1 MVFRTCGECQIEM
14 KILLVSHILG
24 GFAGDSGQMWHT
36 ANGLINAGH
45 EVDIFTTDGNPW
57 FYDKAK
63 KESYEKIRKKLLE
76 ANGKAVKIRNVNVYT
91 VSCTSPKLGMY
102 SRNTAKF
109 AKENIKK
116 YDIVY
121 AIHWYNHPVMTFAKI
136 AHEKKVPFIL
146 AAYASLMD
154 PARSL
159 NSRGKKI
166 LDFLYTKNMI
176 KNTPGFHSVGELETN
191 QYIKLGVKKEKIHHI
206 DHGLVLEDF
215 IIKNK
220 SNIFEKINI
229 NPKKD
234 RYIIF
239 VGRIDKKKGVDIL
252 INSFVEI
259 EKNFDD
265 VSLVI
270 VGTGLPSYEIE
281 LKELVTKL
289 NLKKVIF
296 TGFVSEDEK
305 LELLEAATLFI
316 TISHSDVH
324 TIAAQEAMAMGVPI
338 ILSKAS
344 DWPEIDEY
352 NAGVTID
359 IDVKSVEDAIKKMLD
374 KNTNLSKYG
383 ENAKKLIEE
392 RFLIESLIPKYEKMF
407 ETVIERYDKNL
418 S

>member
-1 MVFRTCGECQIEM
+1 M
-14 KILLVSHILG
+14 KILFVSHILG

-36 ANGLINAGH
+36 ANGLIKAGH

-57 FYDKAK
+57 FFDNSKR
-63 KESYEKIRKKLLE
+63 ESYEKIRKKLLQS
-76 ANGKAVKIRNVNVYT
+76 NGNVVKIRNIDVYS
-91 VSCTSPKLGMY
+91 VPCTSPKLGMY
-102 SRNTAKF
+102 SRSTAKF

-116 YDIVY
+116 YDVVY

-146 AAYASLMD
+146 AAYGSLQD

-166 LDFLYTKNMI
+166 LDFLYTKNLI
-176 KNTPGFHSVGELETN
+176 KNTPGFHSVGDLETE
-191 QYIKLGVKKEKIHHI
+191 QYIKLGINKEKIHHV

-215 IIKNK
+215 VIKNRSDILK
-220 SNIFEKINI
+220 KINI
-229 NPKKD
+229 YPQKD

-281 LKELVTKL
+281 LKELVSKL

-305 LELLEAATLFI
+305 LELLESATSFI

-338 ILSKAS
+338 IISKVS

-352 NAGVTID
+352 QAGITID
-359 IDVKSVEDAIKKMLD
+359 TDTKSVENAIKKMLND
-374 KNTNLSKYG
+374 EHLSTYG
-383 ENAKKLIEE
+383 ENAKKLIKE
-392 RFLIESLIPKYEKMF
+392 RFLIDSLIVKYEEMF
-407 ETVIERYDKNL
+407 KTVIEQYKNHY
-418 S
+418 

>member
-1 MVFRTCGECQIEM
+1 M

-57 FYDKAK
+57 FFDKSK
-63 KESYEKIRKKLLE
+63 KVSYEKMRKKLLQS
-76 ANGKAVKIRNVNVYT
+76 NGNAVKIRGVNVYT
-91 VSCTSPKLGMY
+91 VPCTSSKLGMY
-102 SRNTAKF
+102 SRSTSKF
-109 AKENIKK
+109 ARKNIKK

-136 AHEKKVPFIL
+136 AHEKKIPFIL
-146 AAYASLMD
+146 AAYGSLQD
-154 PARSL
+154 HARSM

-166 LDFLYTKNMI
+166 LDFLYTKNLI
-176 KNTPGFHSVGELETN
+176 KNTPGFHSVGELETE
-191 QYIKLGVKKEKIHHI
+191 QYIKLGINKEKIYHV

-215 IIKNK
+215 IIKNRT
-220 SNIFEKINI
+220 NIFERINI

-270 VGTGLPSYEIE
+270 VGTGLPNYETE
-281 LKELVTKL
+281 LKELVRKL

-305 LELLEAATLFI
+305 LELLESATSFI

-383 ENAKKLIEE
+383 ENAKKLIED
-392 RFLIESLIPKYEKMF
+392 RFLIDSLIPKYEKMF
-407 ETVIERYDKNL
+407 KTVIKRYNKN
-418 S
+418 

>member
-1 MVFRTCGECQIEM
+1 M

-36 ANGLINAGH
+36 ANGLIKAGH
-45 EVDIFTTDGNPW
+45 KVDIFTTDGNPW
-57 FYDKAK
+57 FYDIAK
-63 KESYEKIRKKLLE
+63 RESYEKIRKKLLQS
-76 ANGKAVKIRNVNVYT
+76 NGNVVKIRNIDVYS
-91 VSCTSPKLGMY
+91 VPCTSPKLGMY
-102 SRNTAKF
+102 SRSTAKF

-116 YDIVY
+116 YDVVY

-146 AAYASLMD
+146 AAYGSLQD

-166 LDFLYTKNMI
+166 LDFLYTKNLI
-176 KNTPGFHSVGELETN
+176 KNTPGFHSVGDLETE
-191 QYIKLGVKKEKIHHI
+191 QYIKLGINKEKIHHV

-215 IIKNK
+215 VIKNRSDILK
-220 SNIFEKINI
+220 KINI
-229 NPKKD
+229 YPQKD

-281 LKELVTKL
+281 LKELVSKL

-305 LELLEAATLFI
+305 LELLESATSFI

-338 ILSKAS
+338 IISKVS

-352 NAGVTID
+352 QAGITID
-359 IDVKSVEDAIKKMLD
+359 TDIKSVENAIKKMLND
-374 KNTNLSKYG
+374 EHLSTYG
-383 ENAKKLIEE
+383 ENAKKLIKE
-392 RFLIESLIPKYEKMF
+392 RFLIDSLIVKYEEMF
-407 ETVIERYDKNL
+407 KTVIEQYKNHY
-418 S
+418 

>member
-1 MVFRTCGECQIEM
+1 M
-14 KILLVSHILG
+14 KILFVSHILG

-36 ANGLINAGH
+36 ANGLIKAGH

-57 FYDKAK
+57 FFDNSKR
-63 KESYEKIRKKLLE
+63 ESYEKIRKKLLDS
-76 ANGKAVKIRNVNVYT
+76 NGNAVKIKNVDVYS
-91 VSCTSPKLGMY
+91 VPCTSTKLGMY
-102 SRNTAKF
+102 SRSTAKF
-109 AKENIKK
+109 ARGNIEK

-146 AAYASLMD
+146 AAYGSLQD

-166 LDFLYTKNMI
+166 LDFLYTKNLI
-176 KNTPGFHSVGELETN
+176 KNTPGFHSVGELETE
-191 QYIKLGVKKEKIHHI
+191 QYVKLGINKEKIHHV

-215 IIKNK
+215 IIKNR
-220 SNIFEKINI
+220 SDIFERINLD
-229 NPKKD
+229 PQKD

-252 INSFVEI
+252 INSFVDVER
-259 EKNFDD
+259 NFDD

-270 VGTGLPSYEIE
+270 VGTGLPSYETE
-281 LKELVTKL
+281 LKDLVSKL

-305 LELLEAATLFI
+305 LELLESATSFI

-338 ILSKAS
+338 IISKVS

-352 NAGVTID
+352 QAGITID
-359 IDVKSVEDAIKKMLD
+359 TDIKSVENAIKKMLND
-374 KNTNLSKYG
+374 EHLSTYG
-383 ENAKKLIEE
+383 ENAKKLIKE

-407 ETVIERYDKNL
+407 DAVIKHYKNL
-418 S
+418 

>member
-1 MVFRTCGECQIEM
+1 M

-36 ANGLINAGH
+36 ANGLIKAGH
-45 EVDIFTTDGNPW
+45 KVDIFTTNGNPW
-57 FYDKAK
+57 FYDIAK
-63 KESYEKIRKKLLE
+63 RESYEKIRKKLLQS
-76 ANGKAVKIRNVNVYT
+76 NGNVVKIRNIDVYS
-91 VSCTSPKLGMY
+91 VPCTSPKLGMY
-102 SRNTAKF
+102 SRSTAKF

-116 YDIVY
+116 YDVVY

-146 AAYASLMD
+146 AAYGSLQD

-166 LDFLYTKNMI
+166 LDFLYTKNLI
-176 KNTPGFHSVGELETN
+176 KNTPGFHSVGDLETE
-191 QYIKLGVKKEKIHHI
+191 QYIKLGINKEKIHHV

-215 IIKNK
+215 VIKNRSDILK
-220 SNIFEKINI
+220 KINI
-229 NPKKD
+229 YPQKD

-281 LKELVTKL
+281 LKELVSKL

-305 LELLEAATLFI
+305 LELLESATSFI

-338 ILSKAS
+338 IISKVS

-352 NAGVTID
+352 QAGITID
-359 IDVKSVEDAIKKMLD
+359 TDTKSVENAIKKMLND
-374 KNTNLSKYG
+374 EHLSTYG
-383 ENAKKLIEE
+383 ENAKKLIKE
-392 RFLIESLIPKYEKMF
+392 RFLIDSLIVKYEEMF
-407 ETVIERYDKNL
+407 KTVIEQYKNHY
-418 S
+418 

>member
-1 MVFRTCGECQIEM
+1 M

-45 EVDIFTTDGNPW
+45 QVDIFTTDGNPW
-57 FYDKAK
+57 FYDKSK

-76 ANGKAVKIRNVNVYT
+76 ANGKPVKIKNVDVYT
-91 VSCTSPKLGMY
+91 VSCTSPKLAMY
-102 SRNTAKF
+102 SKNTAKF
-109 AKENIKK
+109 ARENIKK

-136 AHEKKVPFIL
+136 AHEENVPFIL

-176 KNTPGFHSVGELETN
+176 KNTPGFHSVGELETE
-191 QYIKLGVKKEKIHHI
+191 QYIKLGISNEKIHYI

-215 IIKNK
+215 IIKNRTD
-220 SNIFEKINI
+220 IFEKIKI

-259 EKNFDD
+259 ENNFDD

-270 VGTGLPSYEIE
+270 VGTGLPNYEIE
-281 LKELVTKL
+281 LKKLVSRL

-296 TGFVSEDEK
+296 TGFVSENEK
-305 LELLEAATLFI
+305 LELLESATSFI

-344 DWPEIDEY
+344 DWPEIDEFH
-352 NAGVTID
+352 AGISID
-359 IDVKSVEDAIKKMLD
+359 IDVKSVENAMKKMLND
-374 KNTNLSKYG
+374 ENLSKYG
-383 ENAKKLIEE
+383 ENAKKLIKE
-392 RFLIESLIPKYEKMF
+392 RFLIDSLIPKYEKMF
-407 ETVIERYDKNL
+407 STVIEQFDKND

>member
-1 MVFRTCGECQIEM
+1 MVFRACGECKVGM

-57 FYDKAK
+57 FFDESK

-76 ANGKAVKIRNVNVYT
+76 ANGKGVKIKNVKVYT
-91 VSCTSPKLGMY
+91 VSCTSTKLGMY
-102 SRNTAKF
+102 SRNTVKF
-109 AKENIKK
+109 ARENIKK

-136 AHEKKVPFIL
+136 AHEKGVPFIL
-146 AAYASLMD
+146 AAYGSLQE

-166 LDFLYTKNMI
+166 LDFLYTKNLI
-176 KNTPGFHSVGELETN
+176 KNTPGFHSVGELETE
-191 QYIKLGVKKEKIHHI
+191 QYVKLGIKKEKIYHV

-215 IIKNK
+215 IIKNR
-220 SNIFEKINI
+220 SNIFERINI
-229 NPKKD
+229 NPQKD

-252 INSFVEI
+252 INSFANI

-270 VGTGLPSYEIE
+270 VGTGLADYENE
-281 LKELVTKL
+281 LKDLVSKL
-289 NLKKVIF
+289 NLQKVIF
-296 TGFVSEDEK
+296 TGFVSENEK
-305 LELLEAATLFI
+305 LELLELATSFI

-352 NAGVTID
+352 NAGMTID
-359 IDVKSVEDAIKKMLD
+359 IDVKSVEIAIKKMLND
-374 KNTNLSKYG
+374 ENLSTYG
-383 ENAKKLIEE
+383 ENAKRLIKD

-407 ETVIERYDKNL
+407 KDVIEKFEKMN
-418 S
+418 

>member
-1 MVFRTCGECQIEM
+1 M

-36 ANGLINAGH
+36 ANGLIKAGH
-45 EVDIFTTDGNPW
+45 KVDIFTTDGNPW
-57 FYDKAK
+57 FYDIAK
-63 KESYEKIRKKLLE
+63 RESYEKIRKKLLQS
-76 ANGKAVKIRNVNVYT
+76 NGNVVKIRNIDVYS
-91 VSCTSPKLGMY
+91 VPCTSPKLGMY
-102 SRNTAKF
+102 SRSTAKF

-116 YDIVY
+116 YDVVY

-146 AAYASLMD
+146 AAYGSLQD

-166 LDFLYTKNMI
+166 LDFLYTKNLI
-176 KNTPGFHSVGELETN
+176 KNTPGFHSVGDLETE
-191 QYIKLGVKKEKIHHI
+191 QYIKLGINKEKIHHV

-215 IIKNK
+215 VIKNRSDILK
-220 SNIFEKINI
+220 KINI
-229 NPKKD
+229 YPQKD

-281 LKELVTKL
+281 LKELVSKL

-305 LELLEAATLFI
+305 LELLESATSFI

-338 ILSKAS
+338 IISKVS

-352 NAGVTID
+352 QAGITID
-359 IDVKSVEDAIKKMLD
+359 TDTKSVENAIKKMLND
-374 KNTNLSKYG
+374 EHLSTYG
-383 ENAKKLIEE
+383 ENAKKLIKE
-392 RFLIESLIPKYEKMF
+392 RFLIDSLIVKYEEMF
-407 ETVIERYDKNL
+407 KTVIEQYKNHY
-418 S
+418 

>member
-1 MVFRTCGECQIEM
+1 MVFRACGECKVGM

-57 FYDKAK
+57 FFDESK

-76 ANGKAVKIRNVNVYT
+76 ANGKGVKIKNVKVYT
-91 VSCTSPKLGMY
+91 VSCTSTKLGMY
-102 SRNTAKF
+102 SRNTVKF
-109 AKENIKK
+109 ARENIKK

-136 AHEKKVPFIL
+136 AHEKGVPFIL
-146 AAYASLMD
+146 AAYGSLQE

-166 LDFLYTKNMI
+166 LDFLYTKNLI
-176 KNTPGFHSVGELETN
+176 KNTPGFHSVGELETE
-191 QYIKLGVKKEKIHHI
+191 QYVKLGIKKEKIYHV

-215 IIKNK
+215 IIKNR
-220 SNIFEKINI
+220 SNIFERINI
-229 NPKKD
+229 NPQKD

-252 INSFVEI
+252 INSFANI

-270 VGTGLPSYEIE
+270 VGTGLADYENE
-281 LKELVTKL
+281 LKDLVSKL
-289 NLKKVIF
+289 NLQKVIF
-296 TGFVSEDEK
+296 TGFVSENEK
-305 LELLEAATLFI
+305 LELLELATSFI

-352 NAGVTID
+352 NAGMTID
-359 IDVKSVEDAIKKMLD
+359 IDVKSVEIAIKKMLND
-374 KNTNLSKYG
+374 ENLSTYG
-383 ENAKKLIEE
+383 ENAKRLIKD

-407 ETVIERYDKNL
+407 KDVIEKFEK
-418 S
+418 

>member
-1 MVFRTCGECQIEM
+1 VFRACGECKVGM

-57 FYDKAK
+57 FFDESK

-76 ANGKAVKIRNVNVYT
+76 ANGKGVKIKNVKVYT
-91 VSCTSPKLGMY
+91 VSCTSTKLGMY
-102 SRNTAKF
+102 SRNTVKF
-109 AKENIKK
+109 ARENIKK

-136 AHEKKVPFIL
+136 AHEKGVPFIL
-146 AAYASLMD
+146 AAYGSLQE

-166 LDFLYTKNMI
+166 LDFLYTKNLI
-176 KNTPGFHSVGELETN
+176 KNTPGFHSVGELETE
-191 QYIKLGVKKEKIHHI
+191 QYVKLGIKKEKIYHV

-215 IIKNK
+215 IIKNR
-220 SNIFEKINI
+220 SNIFERINI
-229 NPKKD
+229 NPQKD

-252 INSFVEI
+252 INSFANI

-270 VGTGLPSYEIE
+270 VGTGLADYENE
-281 LKELVTKL
+281 LKDLVSKL
-289 NLKKVIF
+289 NLQKVIF
-296 TGFVSEDEK
+296 TGFVSENEK
-305 LELLEAATLFI
+305 LELLELATSFI

-352 NAGVTID
+352 NAGMTID
-359 IDVKSVEDAIKKMLD
+359 IDVKSVEIAIKKMLND
-374 KNTNLSKYG
+374 ENLSTYG
-383 ENAKKLIEE
+383 ENAKRLIKD

-407 ETVIERYDKNL
+407 KDVIEKFEKMN
-418 S
+418 

>member
-1 MVFRTCGECQIEM
+1 M
-14 KILLVSHILG
+14 KILIVSHILG

-36 ANGLINAGH
+36 ANGLIKAGH
-45 EVDIFTTDGNPW
+45 KVDIFTTDGNPW
-57 FYDKAK
+57 FFDNSKR
-63 KESYEKIRKKLLE
+63 ESYEKIRKKLLHS
-76 ANGKAVKIRNVNVYT
+76 NGNAVKIRNVDVYS
-91 VSCTSPKLGMY
+91 VPCTSPKLGMY
-102 SRNTAKF
+102 SRSTVKF
-109 AKENIKK
+109 ARANIEK

-146 AAYASLMD
+146 AAYGSLQD

-166 LDFLYTKNMI
+166 LDFLYTKNLI
-176 KNTPGFHSVGELETN
+176 KNTPGFHSVGELETE
-191 QYIKLGVKKEKIHHI
+191 QYVKLGINKEKIHHI

-215 IIKNK
+215 IIKNR
-220 SNIFEKINI
+220 SDIFKRINLD
-229 NPKKD
+229 PQKD

-252 INSFVEI
+252 INSFVDI

-281 LKELVTKL
+281 LKDLFSKL

-305 LELLEAATLFI
+305 LELLESATSFI

-338 ILSKAS
+338 IISKVS

-352 NAGVTID
+352 QAGITID
-359 IDVKSVEDAIKKMLD
+359 TDTKSVENAIKKMLND
-374 KNTNLSKYG
+374 KHLSTYG
-383 ENAKKLIEE
+383 ENAKKLIKE
-392 RFLIESLIPKYEKMF
+392 RFLIENLIPKYEKMF
-407 ETVIERYDKNL
+407 KTIIEQFKKP
-418 S
+418 

>member
-1 MVFRTCGECQIEM
+1 M

-45 EVDIFTTDGNPW
+45 QVDIFTTDGNPW
-57 FYDKAK
+57 FYDKSK

-76 ANGKAVKIRNVNVYT
+76 ANGKPVKIKNVDVYT
-91 VSCTSPKLGMY
+91 VSCTSPKLAMY
-102 SRNTAKF
+102 SKNTAKF
-109 AKENIKK
+109 ARENIKK

-136 AHEKKVPFIL
+136 AHEENVPFIL

-176 KNTPGFHSVGELETN
+176 KNTPGFHSVGELETE
-191 QYIKLGVKKEKIHHI
+191 QYIKLGISKEKIHYI

-215 IIKNK
+215 IIKNRTD
-220 SNIFEKINI
+220 IFEKIKI

-259 EKNFDD
+259 ENNFDD

-270 VGTGLPSYEIE
+270 VGTGLPNYEIE
-281 LKELVTKL
+281 LKKLVSRL

-296 TGFVSEDEK
+296 TGFVSENEK
-305 LELLEAATLFI
+305 LELLESATSFI

-344 DWPEIDEY
+344 DWPEIDEFH
-352 NAGVTID
+352 AGISID
-359 IDVKSVEDAIKKMLD
+359 IDVKSVENAMKKMLND
-374 KNTNLSKYG
+374 ENLSKYG
-383 ENAKKLIEE
+383 ENAKKLIKE
-392 RFLIESLIPKYEKMF
+392 RFLIDSLIPKYEKMF
-407 ETVIERYDKNL
+407 STVIEQFDKND

>member
-1 MVFRTCGECQIEM
+1 M

-57 FYDKAK
+57 FYDKSK
-63 KESYEKIRKKLLE
+63 KDSYEKIRKKLLE
-76 ANGKAVKIRNVNVYT
+76 AKGNVVKIKNVNVYT

-102 SRNTAKF
+102 SKNTARF

-146 AAYASLMD
+146 AAYGSLQD

-166 LDFLYTKNMI
+166 LDFVYTKNMI
-176 KNTPGFHSVGELETN
+176 RNTPGFHSVGELETE
-191 QYIKLGVKKEKIHHI
+191 QYIKLGISKEKIHHV

-215 IIKNK
+215 IIKNRTD
-220 SNIFEKINI
+220 IFERIKI

-270 VGTGLPSYEIE
+270 VGTGLPSYETE
-281 LKELVTKL
+281 LKELVSKL
-289 NLKKVIF
+289 SLKKVIF
-296 TGFVSEDEK
+296 TGFVSENEK
-305 LELLEAATLFI
+305 LELLESATSFI

-359 IDVKSVEDAIKKMLD
+359 IDVKSVEDAIKNMLSQ
-374 KNTNLSKYG
+374 NTNLKELSK
-383 ENAKKLIEE
+383 NAKNLIKEK
-392 RFLIESLIPKYEKMF
+392 FLIDSLIPKYEKMF
-407 ETVIERYDKNL
+407 CTVIEQYKKIQ
-418 S
+418 

>member
-1 MVFRTCGECQIEM
+1 M

-36 ANGLINAGH
+36 ANGLIKAGH
-45 EVDIFTTDGNPW
+45 KVDVFTTDGNPW
-57 FYDKAK
+57 FFDNSKR
-63 KESYEKIRKKLLE
+63 ESYEKIRKKLLHS
-76 ANGKAVKIRNVNVYT
+76 NGNAVKIRNVDVYS
-91 VSCTSPKLGMY
+91 VPCTSPKLGMY
-102 SRNTAKF
+102 SRSTVKF
-109 AKENIKK
+109 ARENIEK

-146 AAYASLMD
+146 AAYGSLQD

-166 LDFLYTKNMI
+166 LDFLYTKNLI
-176 KNTPGFHSVGELETN
+176 KNTPGFHSVGELETE
-191 QYIKLGVKKEKIHHI
+191 QYVKLGINKEKIHHI

-215 IIKNK
+215 IIKNR
-220 SNIFEKINI
+220 SDIFKRINLD
-229 NPKKD
+229 PQKD

-252 INSFVEI
+252 INSFVDI

-270 VGTGLPSYEIE
+270 VGTGLPSYETE
-281 LKELVTKL
+281 LKDLVLKL

-305 LELLEAATLFI
+305 LELLESATSFI

-338 ILSKAS
+338 IISKVS

-352 NAGVTID
+352 QAGITID
-359 IDVKSVEDAIKKMLD
+359 TDTKSVENAIKKMLND
-374 KNTNLSKYG
+374 KHLSTYG
-383 ENAKKLIEE
+383 ENAKKLIKE

-407 ETVIERYDKNL
+407 KTIIEQFKKP
-418 S
+418 

>member
-1 MVFRTCGECQIEM
+1 M
-14 KILLVSHILG
+14 KILIVSHILG

-36 ANGLINAGH
+36 ANGLIKAGH
-45 EVDIFTTDGNPW
+45 KVDIFTTDGNPW
-57 FYDKAK
+57 FFDNSKR
-63 KESYEKIRKKLLE
+63 ESYEKIRKKLLHS
-76 ANGKAVKIRNVNVYT
+76 NGNAVKIRNVDVYS
-91 VSCTSPKLGMY
+91 VPCTSPKLGMY
-102 SRNTAKF
+102 SRSTVKF
-109 AKENIKK
+109 ARENIEK

-146 AAYASLMD
+146 AAYGSLQD

-166 LDFLYTKNMI
+166 LDFLYTKNLI
-176 KNTPGFHSVGELETN
+176 KNTPGFHSVGELETE
-191 QYIKLGVKKEKIHHI
+191 QYVKLGINKEKIHHI

-215 IIKNK
+215 IIKNR
-220 SNIFEKINI
+220 SDIFKRINLD
-229 NPKKD
+229 PQKD

-252 INSFVEI
+252 INSFVDI

-270 VGTGLPSYEIE
+270 VGTGLPSYETE
-281 LKELVTKL
+281 LKDLVLKL

-305 LELLEAATLFI
+305 LELLESATSFI

-338 ILSKAS
+338 IISKVS

-352 NAGVTID
+352 QAGITID
-359 IDVKSVEDAIKKMLD
+359 TDTKSVENAIKKMLND
-374 KNTNLSKYG
+374 KHLSTYG
-383 ENAKKLIEE
+383 ENAKKLIKE

-407 ETVIERYDKNL
+407 KTIIEQFKKP
-418 S
+418 

>member
-1 MVFRTCGECQIEM
+1 MVFRACGECKVGM

-57 FYDKAK
+57 FFDESK

-76 ANGKAVKIRNVNVYT
+76 ANGKGVKIKNVKVYT
-91 VSCTSPKLGMY
+91 VSCTSTKLGMY
-102 SRNTAKF
+102 SRNTVKF
-109 AKENIKK
+109 ARENIKK

-136 AHEKKVPFIL
+136 AHEKGVPFIL
-146 AAYASLMD
+146 AAYGSLQE

-166 LDFLYTKNMI
+166 LDFLYTKNLI
-176 KNTPGFHSVGELETN
+176 KNTPGFHSVGELETE
-191 QYIKLGVKKEKIHHI
+191 QYVKLGIKKEKIYHV

-215 IIKNK
+215 IIKNR
-220 SNIFEKINI
+220 SNIFERINI
-229 NPKKD
+229 NPQKD

-252 INSFVEI
+252 INSFANI

-270 VGTGLPSYEIE
+270 VGTGLADYENE
-281 LKELVTKL
+281 LKDLVSKL
-289 NLKKVIF
+289 NLQKVIF
-296 TGFVSEDEK
+296 TGFVSENEK
-305 LELLEAATLFI
+305 LELLELATSFI

-352 NAGVTID
+352 NAGMTID
-359 IDVKSVEDAIKKMLD
+359 IDVKSVENAIKKMLND
-374 KNTNLSKYG
+374 ENLSTYG
-383 ENAKKLIEE
+383 ENAKRLIKD

-407 ETVIERYDKNL
+407 KDVIEKFEK
-418 S
+418 

>member
-1 MVFRTCGECQIEM
+1 M

-36 ANGLINAGH
+36 ANGLIKAGH
-45 EVDIFTTDGNPW
+45 KVDIFTTDGNPW
-57 FYDKAK
+57 FYDIAK
-63 KESYEKIRKKLLE
+63 RESYEKIRKKLLQS
-76 ANGKAVKIRNVNVYT
+76 NGNVTKIRNIDVYS
-91 VSCTSPKLGMY
+91 VPCTSPKLGMY

-109 AKENIKK
+109 ARKNIEK

-146 AAYASLMD
+146 AAYGSLQD

-166 LDFLYTKNMI
+166 LDFLYTKNLI
-176 KNTPGFHSVGELETN
+176 KNTPGFHSVGELETE
-191 QYIKLGVKKEKIHHI
+191 QYVKLGINKEKIHHI

-215 IIKNK
+215 IIKNR
-220 SNIFEKINI
+220 SDIFKRINLD
-229 NPKKD
+229 PQKD

-252 INSFVEI
+252 INSFVDI

-270 VGTGLPSYEIE
+270 VGTGLPSYEAE
-281 LKELVTKL
+281 LKDLVLKL

-305 LELLEAATLFI
+305 LELLESATSFI

-338 ILSKAS
+338 IISKVS

-352 NAGVTID
+352 QAGITID
-359 IDVKSVEDAIKKMLD
+359 TDTKSVENAIKKMLND
-374 KNTNLSKYG
+374 KHLSTYG
-383 ENAKKLIEE
+383 ENAKKLIKE

-407 ETVIERYDKNL
+407 KTIIEQFKKP
-418 S
+418 

>member
-1 MVFRTCGECQIEM
+1 M

-45 EVDIFTTDGNPW
+45 QVDIFTTDGNPW
-57 FYDKAK
+57 FYDKSK

-76 ANGKAVKIRNVNVYT
+76 ANGKPVKIKNVDVYT
-91 VSCTSPKLGMY
+91 VSCTSPKLAMY
-102 SRNTAKF
+102 SKNTAKF
-109 AKENIKK
+109 ARENIKK

-136 AHEKKVPFIL
+136 AHEENVPFIL

-176 KNTPGFHSVGELETN
+176 KNTPGFHSVGELETE
-191 QYIKLGVKKEKIHHI
+191 QYIKLGISNEKIHYI

-215 IIKNK
+215 IIKNRTD
-220 SNIFEKINI
+220 IFEKIKI
-229 NPKKD
+229 NPKED

-259 EKNFDD
+259 ENNFDD

-270 VGTGLPSYEIE
+270 VGTGLPNYEIE
-281 LKELVTKL
+281 LKKLVSRL

-296 TGFVSEDEK
+296 TGFVSENEK
-305 LELLEAATLFI
+305 LELLESATSFI

-344 DWPEIDEY
+344 DWPEIDEFH
-352 NAGVTID
+352 AGISID
-359 IDVKSVEDAIKKMLD
+359 IDVKSVENAMKKMLND
-374 KNTNLSKYG
+374 ENLSKYG
-383 ENAKKLIEE
+383 ENAKKLIKE
-392 RFLIESLIPKYEKMF
+392 RFLIDSLIPKYEKMF
-407 ETVIERYDKNL
+407 STVIEQFDKND

>member
-1 MVFRTCGECQIEM
+1 M

-36 ANGLINAGH
+36 VNGLINAGH

-57 FYDKAK
+57 FFDKSK
-63 KESYEKIRKKLLE
+63 KVSYEKIR
-76 ANGKAVKIRNVNVYT
+76 GVNVYT
-91 VSCTSPKLGMY
+91 VPCTSPKLGMY
-102 SRNTAKF
+102 SRSTSKF
-109 AKENIKK
+109 ARKNIKK

-136 AHEKKVPFIL
+136 AHEKKIPFIL
-146 AAYASLMD
+146 AAYGSLQD
-154 PARSL
+154 HARSM

-166 LDFLYTKNMI
+166 LDFLYTKNLI
-176 KNTPGFHSVGELETN
+176 KNTPGFHSVGELETE
-191 QYIKLGVKKEKIHHI
+191 QYIKLGINKEKIYHV

-215 IIKNK
+215 IIKNRT
-220 SNIFEKINI
+220 NIFERINI

-270 VGTGLPSYEIE
+270 VGTGLPNYETE
-281 LKELVTKL
+281 LKELVRKL

-305 LELLEAATLFI
+305 LELLESATSFI

-383 ENAKKLIEE
+383 ENAKKLIED
-392 RFLIESLIPKYEKMF
+392 RFLIDSLIPKYEKMF
-407 ETVIERYDKNL
+407 KTVIKRYNKN
-418 S
+418 

>member
-1 MVFRTCGECQIEM
+1 M

-45 EVDIFTTDGNPW
+45 QVDIFTTDGNPW
-57 FYDKAK
+57 FYDKSK

-76 ANGKAVKIRNVNVYT
+76 ANGKPVKIKNVDVYT
-91 VSCTSPKLGMY
+91 VSCTSPKLAMY
-102 SRNTAKF
+102 SKNTTKF
-109 AKENIKK
+109 ARENIKK

-136 AHEKKVPFIL
+136 AHEENVPFIL

-176 KNTPGFHSVGELETN
+176 KNTPGFHSVGELETE
-191 QYIKLGVKKEKIHHI
+191 QYIKLGISKEKIHYI

-215 IIKNK
+215 IIKNRTD
-220 SNIFEKINI
+220 IFEKIKI
-229 NPKKD
+229 NPKED

-259 EKNFDD
+259 ENNFDD

-270 VGTGLPSYEIE
+270 VGTGLPNYEIE
-281 LKELVTKL
+281 LKELVSKL

-296 TGFVSEDEK
+296 TGFVSENEK
-305 LELLEAATLFI
+305 LELLESATSFI

-344 DWPEIDEY
+344 DWPEIDEFH
-352 NAGVTID
+352 AGISID
-359 IDVKSVEDAIKKMLD
+359 IDVKSVENAMKKMLND
-374 KNTNLSKYG
+374 ENLSTYG
-383 ENAKKLIEE
+383 ENAKKLIKE
-392 RFLIESLIPKYEKMF
+392 RFLIDSLIPKYEKMF
-407 ETVIERYDKNL
+407 RTIIEQFKKNE
-418 S
+418 

>member
-1 MVFRTCGECQIEM
+1 M

-36 ANGLINAGH
+36 ANGLIKAGH
-45 EVDIFTTDGNPW
+45 KVDIFTTDGNPW
-57 FYDKAK
+57 FYDIAK
-63 KESYEKIRKKLLE
+63 RESYEKIRKKLLQS
-76 ANGKAVKIRNVNVYT
+76 NGNVTKIRNIDVYS
-91 VSCTSPKLGMY
+91 VPCTSPKLGMY

-109 AKENIKK
+109 ARGNIEK

-146 AAYASLMD
+146 AAYGSLQD

-166 LDFLYTKNMI
+166 LDFLYTKNLI
-176 KNTPGFHSVGELETN
+176 KNTPGFHSVGELETE
-191 QYIKLGVKKEKIHHI
+191 QYVKLGINKEKIHHV

-215 IIKNK
+215 IIKNR
-220 SNIFEKINI
+220 SDIFEKINI
-229 NPKKD
+229 DHQKD

-270 VGTGLPSYEIE
+270 VGTGLPRYEIE
-281 LKELVTKL
+281 LKELVSKL

-305 LELLEAATLFI
+305 LELLESATSFI

-338 ILSKAS
+338 IISKVS

-352 NAGVTID
+352 QAGITID
-359 IDVKSVEDAIKKMLD
+359 TDTKSVENAIKKMLND
-374 KNTNLSKYG
+374 EHLSTYG
-383 ENAKKLIEE
+383 ENAKKLIKE
-392 RFLIESLIPKYEKMF
+392 RFLIDSLIVKYEEMF
-407 ETVIERYDKNL
+407 KAVIEQYKNYH
-418 S
+418 

>member
-1 MVFRTCGECQIEM
+1 M

-57 FYDKAK
+57 FYDKSK
-63 KESYEKIRKKLLE
+63 KDSYEKIRKKLLE
-76 ANGKAVKIRNVNVYT
+76 AKGNVVKIKNVNVYT

-102 SRNTAKF
+102 SKNTARF

-146 AAYASLMD
+146 AAYGSLQD

-166 LDFLYTKNMI
+166 LDFVYTKNMI
-176 KNTPGFHSVGELETN
+176 KNTPGFHSVGELETE
-191 QYIKLGVKKEKIHHI
+191 QYIKLGISKEKIHHV

-215 IIKNK
+215 IIKNRTD
-220 SNIFEKINI
+220 IFERIKI

-270 VGTGLPSYEIE
+270 VGTGLPSYETE
-281 LKELVTKL
+281 LKELVSKL
-289 NLKKVIF
+289 SLKKVIF
-296 TGFVSEDEK
+296 TGFVSENEK
-305 LELLEAATLFI
+305 LELLESATSFI

-352 NAGVTID
+352 NVGVTID
-359 IDVKSVEDAIKKMLD
+359 IDVKSVEDAIKNMLSQ
-374 KNTNLSKYG
+374 NTNLKELSK
-383 ENAKKLIEE
+383 NAKNLIKEK
-392 RFLIESLIPKYEKMF
+392 FLIDSLIPKYEKMF
-407 ETVIERYDKNL
+407 CTVIEQYKKIQ
-418 S
+418 

>member
-1 MVFRTCGECQIEM
+1 VFRACGECKVGM

-57 FYDKAK
+57 FFDESK

-76 ANGKAVKIRNVNVYT
+76 ANGKGVKIKNVKVYT
-91 VSCTSPKLGMY
+91 VSCTSTKLGMY
-102 SRNTAKF
+102 SRNTVKF
-109 AKENIKK
+109 ARENIKK

-136 AHEKKVPFIL
+136 AHEKGVPFIL
-146 AAYASLMD
+146 AAYGSLQE

-166 LDFLYTKNMI
+166 LDFLYTKNLI
-176 KNTPGFHSVGELETN
+176 KNTPGFHSVGELETE
-191 QYIKLGVKKEKIHHI
+191 QYVKLGIKKEKIYHV

-215 IIKNK
+215 IIKNR
-220 SNIFEKINI
+220 SNIFERINI
-229 NPKKD
+229 NPQKD

-252 INSFVEI
+252 INSFANI

-270 VGTGLPSYEIE
+270 VGTGLADYENE
-281 LKELVTKL
+281 LKDLVSKL
-289 NLKKVIF
+289 NLQKVIF
-296 TGFVSEDEK
+296 TGFVSENEK
-305 LELLEAATLFI
+305 LELLELATSFI

-352 NAGVTID
+352 NAGMTID
-359 IDVKSVEDAIKKMLD
+359 IDVKSVENAIKKMLND
-374 KNTNLSKYG
+374 ENLSTYG
-383 ENAKKLIEE
+383 ENAKRLIKD

-407 ETVIERYDKNL
+407 KDVIEKFEK
-418 S
+418 

>member
-1 MVFRTCGECQIEM
+1 
-14 KILLVSHILG
+14 
-24 GFAGDSGQMWHT
+24 
-36 ANGLINAGH
+36 
-45 EVDIFTTDGNPW
+45 
-57 FYDKAK
+57 
-63 KESYEKIRKKLLE
+63 
-76 ANGKAVKIRNVNVYT
+76 
-91 VSCTSPKLGMY
+91 
-102 SRNTAKF
+102 
-109 AKENIKK
+109 
-116 YDIVY
+116 
-121 AIHWYNHPVMTFAKI
+121 MTFAKI

-146 AAYASLMD
+146 AAYGSLQD

-166 LDFLYTKNMI
+166 LDFVYTKNMI

-191 QYIKLGVKKEKIHHI
+191 QYIKLGVKKEKIHHV

-215 IIKNK
+215 IIKNR
-220 SNIFEKINI
+220 SDIFERINI

-259 EKNFDD
+259 EKNFED

-270 VGTGLPSYEIE
+270 VGTGLLNYEME
-281 LKELVTKL
+281 LKALVTKL

-305 LELLEAATLFI
+305 LELLESATSFI

-344 DWPEIDEY
+344 DWPEIDEF
-352 NAGVTID
+352 NAGITID
-359 IDVKSVEDAIKKMLD
+359 IDVKSVEDAIKKMLND
-374 KNTNLSKYG
+374 EHLSAYG
-383 ENAKKLIEE
+383 KNAKKLIKE

-407 ETVIERYDKNL
+407 STVIEQFKKN
-418 S
+418 

>member
-1 MVFRTCGECQIEM
+1 M

-57 FYDKAK
+57 FYDKSK
-63 KESYEKIRKKLLE
+63 KDSYEKIRKKLLE
-76 ANGKAVKIRNVNVYT
+76 AKGNVVKIKNVNVYT

-102 SRNTAKF
+102 SRNTARF

-146 AAYASLMD
+146 AAYGSLQD

-166 LDFLYTKNMI
+166 LDFVYTKNMI
-176 KNTPGFHSVGELETN
+176 KNTPGFHSVGELETE
-191 QYIKLGVKKEKIHHI
+191 QYIKLGISKEKIHHV

-215 IIKNK
+215 IIKNRTD
-220 SNIFEKINI
+220 IFERIKI

-270 VGTGLPSYEIE
+270 VGTGLPSYETE
-281 LKELVTKL
+281 LKELVSKL
-289 NLKKVIF
+289 SLKKVIF
-296 TGFVSEDEK
+296 TGFVSENEK
-305 LELLEAATLFI
+305 LELLESATSFI

-352 NAGVTID
+352 NVGVTID
-359 IDVKSVEDAIKKMLD
+359 IDVKSVEDAIKNMLSQ
-374 KNTNLSKYG
+374 NTNLKELSK
-383 ENAKKLIEE
+383 NAKNLIKEK
-392 RFLIESLIPKYEKMF
+392 FLIDSLIPKYEKMF
-407 ETVIERYDKNL
+407 CTVIEQYKKIQ
-418 S
+418 

>member
-1 MVFRTCGECQIEM
+1 M

-45 EVDIFTTDGNPW
+45 QVDIFTTDGNPW
-57 FYDKAK
+57 FYDKSK

-76 ANGKAVKIRNVNVYT
+76 ANGKPVKIKNVDVYT
-91 VSCTSPKLGMY
+91 VSCTSPKLAMY
-102 SRNTAKF
+102 SKNTAKF
-109 AKENIKK
+109 ARENIKK

-136 AHEKKVPFIL
+136 AHEENVPFIL

-176 KNTPGFHSVGELETN
+176 KNTPGFHSVGKLETE
-191 QYIKLGVKKEKIHHI
+191 QYIKLGISNEKIHYI

-215 IIKNK
+215 IIKNRTD
-220 SNIFEKINI
+220 IFEKIKI
-229 NPKKD
+229 NPKED

-259 EKNFDD
+259 ENNFDD

-270 VGTGLPSYEIE
+270 VGTGLPNYEIE
-281 LKELVTKL
+281 LKKLVSRL

-296 TGFVSEDEK
+296 TGFVSENEK
-305 LELLEAATLFI
+305 LELLESATSFI

-344 DWPEIDEY
+344 DWPEIDEFH
-352 NAGVTID
+352 AGISID
-359 IDVKSVEDAIKKMLD
+359 IDVKSVENAMKKMLND
-374 KNTNLSKYG
+374 ENLSKYG
-383 ENAKKLIEE
+383 ENAKKLIKE
-392 RFLIESLIPKYEKMF
+392 RFLIDSLIPKYEKMF
-407 ETVIERYDKNL
+407 STVIEQFDKND

>member
-1 MVFRTCGECQIEM
+1 M

-45 EVDIFTTDGNPW
+45 QVDIFTTDGNPW
-57 FYDKAK
+57 FYDKSK

-76 ANGKAVKIRNVNVYT
+76 ANGKPVKIKNVDVYT
-91 VSCTSPKLGMY
+91 VSCTSPKLAMY
-102 SRNTAKF
+102 SKNTTKF
-109 AKENIKK
+109 ARENIKK

-136 AHEKKVPFIL
+136 AHEENVPFVL

-176 KNTPGFHSVGELETN
+176 KNTPGFHSVGELETE
-191 QYIKLGVKKEKIHHI
+191 QYIKLGISKEKIHYI

-215 IIKNK
+215 IIKNRTD
-220 SNIFEKINI
+220 IFEKIKI
-229 NPKKD
+229 NPKED

-259 EKNFDD
+259 ENNFDD

-270 VGTGLPSYEIE
+270 VGTGLPNYEIE
-281 LKELVTKL
+281 LKELVSKL

-296 TGFVSEDEK
+296 TGFVSENEK
-305 LELLEAATLFI
+305 LELLESATSFI

-344 DWPEIDEY
+344 DWPEIDEFH
-352 NAGVTID
+352 AGISID
-359 IDVKSVEDAIKKMLD
+359 IDVKSVENAMKKMLND
-374 KNTNLSKYG
+374 ENLSTYG
-383 ENAKKLIEE
+383 ENAKKLIKE
-392 RFLIESLIPKYEKMF
+392 RFLIDSLIPKYEKMF
-407 ETVIERYDKNL
+407 RTIIEQFKKNE
-418 S
+418 

>member
-1 MVFRTCGECQIEM
+1 M

-36 ANGLINAGH
+36 ANGLIKAGH

-57 FYDKAK
+57 FYDIAK
-63 KESYEKIRKKLLE
+63 RESYEKIRKKLLQS
-76 ANGKAVKIRNVNVYT
+76 NGNVVKIRNVDVYS
-91 VSCTSPKLGMY
+91 VPCTSSKLGMY
-102 SRNTAKF
+102 SRSTAKF
-109 AKENIKK
+109 ARENIEK

-146 AAYASLMD
+146 AAYGSLQD

-166 LDFLYTKNMI
+166 LDFLYTKNLI
-176 KNTPGFHSVGELETN
+176 KNTPGFHSVGELETE
-191 QYIKLGVKKEKIHHI
+191 QYVKLGINKEKIHHV

-215 IIKNK
+215 IIKNR
-220 SNIFEKINI
+220 SDIFEKINI
-229 NPKKD
+229 DPQKD

-252 INSFVEI
+252 INSFVDV

-281 LKELVTKL
+281 LKDLVSKL

-305 LELLEAATLFI
+305 LELLESATSFI

-338 ILSKAS
+338 IISKVS

-352 NAGVTID
+352 QAGITID
-359 IDVKSVEDAIKKMLD
+359 TDTKSVENAIKKMLND
-374 KNTNLSKYG
+374 EYLSTYG
-383 ENAKKLIEE
+383 ENAKKLIKE
-392 RFLIESLIPKYEKMF
+392 RFLIDSLIVKYEEMF
-407 ETVIERYDKNL
+407 KTVIEQYKNHH
-418 S
+418 

>member
-1 MVFRTCGECQIEM
+1 M

-57 FYDKAK
+57 FFDKSK
-63 KESYEKIRKKLLE
+63 KVSYEKIRKKLLQS
-76 ANGKAVKIRNVNVYT
+76 NGNAVKIRGVNVYT
-91 VSCTSPKLGMY
+91 VPCTSPKLGMY
-102 SRNTAKF
+102 SRSTSKF
-109 AKENIKK
+109 ARKNIKK

-136 AHEKKVPFIL
+136 AHEKKIPFIL
-146 AAYASLMD
+146 AAYGSLQD
-154 PARSL
+154 HARSM

-166 LDFLYTKNMI
+166 LDFLYTKNLI
-176 KNTPGFHSVGELETN
+176 KNTPGFHSVGELETE
-191 QYIKLGVKKEKIHHI
+191 QYIKLGINKEKIYHV

-215 IIKNK
+215 IIKNRT
-220 SNIFEKINI
+220 NIFERINI

-270 VGTGLPSYEIE
+270 VGTGLPNYETE
-281 LKELVTKL
+281 LKELVRKL

-305 LELLEAATLFI
+305 LELLESATSFI

-383 ENAKKLIEE
+383 ENAKKLIED
-392 RFLIESLIPKYEKMF
+392 RFLIDSLIPKYEKMF
-407 ETVIERYDKNL
+407 KTVIKRYNKN
-418 S
+418 

>member
-1 MVFRTCGECQIEM
+1 M

-57 FYDKAK
+57 FYDKSK
-63 KESYEKIRKKLLE
+63 KDSYEKIRKKLLE
-76 ANGKAVKIRNVNVYT
+76 AKGNVVKIKNVNVYT
-91 VSCTSPKLGMY
+91 VSCTSPKLAMY
-102 SRNTAKF
+102 SKNTARF

-146 AAYASLMD
+146 AAYGSLQD

-166 LDFLYTKNMI
+166 LDFVYTKNMI

-191 QYIKLGVKKEKIHHI
+191 QYIKLGVKKEKIHHV

-220 SNIFEKINI
+220 SNIFERINI

-270 VGTGLPSYEIE
+270 VGTGLPSYETE
-281 LKELVTKL
+281 VKELVSKL
-289 NLKKVIF
+289 SLKKVIF
-296 TGFVSEDEK
+296 TGFVSENEK
-305 LELLEAATLFI
+305 LELLESATSFI

-359 IDVKSVEDAIKKMLD
+359 TDVKSVEDAIKKMLD

-383 ENAKKLIEE
+383 ENAKKLIKE

-418 S
+418 C